1 MMRASRLI
9 AVSLLGAVAEG
20 CSNFYMG
27 YTNSSFRMSS
37 RTMDLSGDLDWIIH
51 AFPRGQA
58 SEVLGTRW
66 TSSYG
71 YVAFTPKST
80 EILRH
85 RFNLDAIDVG
95 VFAARDVVAE
105 GMNTEG
111 LSCGFLTLEDSKF
124 QSFDLLHPQRNVF
137 SMSLCKWVLENFA
150 TVDEV
155 QAALPRMRFVF
166 NTGQHFVIQDAG
178 QKSIVVEFIDG
189 EQLIHEDLNDGV
201 ETFGI
206 MTNEPRFEWQLQNV
220 KHFQWKCELARSSVS
235 VPGNWYP
242 DERYL
247 RIHLVK
253 SGIERTKQPT
263 TYRQA
268 VANTV
273 AVLNSVT
280 VPMGDIPGTDSGSSS
295 GEGKGDH
302 TQWGLIR
309 DHRNREVYIRSE
321 TNPSF
326 RRINLADL
334 ALAEGDPVL
343 TMEIEEDPFYIDVSS
358 AFKPSGIAV

>member
-1 MMRASRLI
+1 MKASRVI
-9 AVSLLGAVAEG
+9 AAVLLTAVAEG

-27 YTNSSFRMSS
+27 YTNASFRLSA
-37 RTMDLSGDLDWIIH
+37 RTMDLSSDLDWIIH
-51 AFPRGQA
+51 AFPRGQ
-58 SEVLGTRW
+58 SSDVLGTRW
-66 TSSYG
+66 TSKYG
-71 YVAFTPKST
+71 YVAFTPKSVAAMK
-80 EILRH
+80 R
-85 RFNLDAIDVG
+85 RFKLDDINLG
-95 VFAARDVVAE
+95 VLAARDFVSE

-111 LSCGFLTLEDSKF
+111 LSCGFLTLEGSKF
-124 QSFDLLHPQRNVF
+124 QSPDLLHPHRNVF
-137 SMSLCKWVLENFA
+137 SQSLCKWVLENFSN
-150 TVDEV
+150 VEEV
-155 QAALPRMRFVF
+155 QAALPGMRF
-166 NTGQHFVIQDAG
+166 TYDTATHFVIQDAG
-178 QKSIVVEFIDG
+178 PKSIVVEFMEG

-220 KHFQWKCELARSSVS
+220 KHLEWKNSLARSSVS

-280 VPMGDIPGTDSGSSS
+280 VPMGDIPGTDSEASG
-295 GEGKGDH
+295 GEGLGDH

-309 DHRNREVYIRSE
+309 DHRNRHIYIRSE

-326 RRINLADL
+326 RRISLTEL
-334 ALAEGDPVL
+334 ALSDGDPVQ
-343 TMEIEEDPFYIDVSS
+343 TMEIEQDPFYIDVSP
-358 AFKPSGIAV
+358 AFKPSEVTV